1 MYPQLRSTSCTADP
15 RQTRE
20 EIQHLI
26 DNEAL
31 DIAFQPIVNLPTGE
45 IIGYEALSR
54 PTSVSGFSNPAQLF
68 IDAERVDMLPQL
80 EGFTR
85 RATFAAAAER
95 LPTDVMLFL
104 NNSPSIFN
112 SDEFV
117 EQINE
122 DIKAFPNLRPHR
134 VVLEITERAEHDF
147 DADLDVRA
155 FALRE
160 RGFQIALDDVGAG
173 VSGLN
178 RIMSLRPNWLKLDLE
193 LIRDIDRD
201 PFKQNLIR
209 FFVRFAKLSNMKLI
223 GEGVESDNELA
234 MMIDLGVAHGQ
245 GYRLSKP
252 ATEVRQL
259 DDITTEFVVS
269 LSRESQKRR
278 FEDVATVRMG
288 DLAAPILICD
298 QTQSISEVYDKVV
311 DYGHCIGIVV
321 MDQLHFTGW
330 LNRDRVEEL
339 HENTDG
345 EAQIGTISLEICPVL
360 ASDITLAEAMEI
372 AAFRADEQ
380 SIPYLLVEHDDMISG
395 VVTLRQLLVAAAR
408 AHHHAPA
415 HTAPLTGLPSR
426 VQADQWISEGIKVGD
441 LSNVVFIDLRDFD
454 AYNRSYGFEM
464 GDAMLR
470 RLVGLIRAHFVQ
482 SKNNASYFA
491 HLGED
496 RFLLAVNEE
505 IKGKLQ
511 HFVGA
516 FEELYGEFF
525 SPMDHAS
532 QAFWY
537 VDSVGTKQSLP
548 LTTLRV
554 IYLPQALNTV
564 RDSRELYEKASR
576 LRMSMHDGPA
586 KASQIIVDDRIE
598 PFTQQI
604 SA

>member
-1 MYPQLRSTSCTADP
+1 MCAQSSSSPGIEDP
-15 RQTRE
+15 SQIRKD
-20 EIQHLI
+20 IQHLI

-54 PTSVSGFSNPAQLF
+54 PTSESRFSNPAQLF
-68 IDAERVDMLPQL
+68 VDADLADMLPQL
-80 EGFTR
+80 ESFIR
-85 RATFAAAAER
+85 RKTFAATSEK
-95 LPTDVMLFL
+95 LPVDAMLFL
-104 NNSPSIFN
+104 NNSPSVFN
-112 SDEFV
+112 SDGYV
-117 EQINE
+117 EQIE
-122 DIKAFPNLRPHR
+122 ADIKSVSNLSPRR

-160 RGFQIALDDVGAG
+160 IGFQIALDDVGAG

-234 MMIDLGVAHGQ
+234 MMIDLGVAHAQ
-245 GYRLSKP
+245 GYRLCKP
-252 ATEVRQL
+252 DFEVRQL
-259 DDITTEFVVS
+259 DEITTQYVVS
-269 LSRESQKRR
+269 LSRESDKRR
-278 FEDVATVRMG
+278 FEDVATVQMG
-288 DLAAPILICD
+288 DLASPIMRCD
-298 QTQSISEVYDKVV
+298 QSQSISEIYDKVSC
-311 DYGHCIGIVV
+311 YEHCAGVVV
-321 MDQLHFTGW
+321 MDQLQFAGW
-330 LNRDRVEEL
+330 ISRDQLESLYNKEQGETQVGSHKL
-339 HENTDG
+339 EN
-345 EAQIGTISLEICPVL
+345 CPII

-380 SIPYLLVEHDDMISG
+380 SIPYLLVEHNELIDG

-408 AHHHAPA
+408 AHQHAPA
-415 HTAPLTGLPSR
+415 HTAPLTGLPNR
-426 VQADQWISEGIKVGD
+426 VRADGWISQGIKVGD
-441 LSNVVFIDLRDFD
+441 KSNIIFIDLRDFD

-464 GDAMLR
+464 GDVMLR
-470 RLVGLIRAHFVQ
+470 RLVGLVRAHFVGPQ
-482 SKNNASYFA
+482 NNASYFA

-496 RFLLAVNEE
+496 RFFLAVKDDV
-505 IKGKLQ
+505 KGKLQ
-511 HFVGA
+511 QFIRA
-516 FEELYGEFF
+516 FEELHGEFF

-554 IYLPQALNTV
+554 IYLPNALKSV
-564 RDSRELYEKASR
+564 RDSRELYETATR
-576 LRMSMHDGPA
+576 LRMSMHDGPTHVN
-586 KASQIIVDDRIE
+586 KIIVDDRQE
-598 PFTQQI
+598 PFARQI